1 MTGVQTCAL
10 PISYITEGI
19 GEDFLPANVDFSII
33 DHFEKVTDKDAAVM
47 TRRIPREEGIFVGNS
62 AGSALA
68 GILQMRDRFKPTDV
82 VVVIFHDHGT
92 RYLGKM
98 YNEDWMR
105 DRGFIAPKS
114 LQTATDLIQGHAQL
128 PLLCVNDEDPCE
140 HVIQMMQKFSVS
152 QLPVKNKNGD
162 FVGAVEDAKL
172 YAELLKNRDL
182 MNGPVSVIMSK
193 PYPIVSHMATIEEV
207 SSKINKNNAAVL
219 MMDMGG
225 NWHIIT
231 KQDLIQAIAKGN

>member
-1 MTGVQTCAL
+1 M
-10 PISYITEGI
+10 
-19 GEDFLPANVDFSII
+19 PANVDFSVI

-68 GILQMRDRFKPTDV
+68 GILQMKDRFKPTDV

-105 DRGFIAPKS
+105 DRGFIAPKP

-128 PLLCVNDEDPCE
+128 PLLTVKEGDSCE
-140 HVIQMMQKFSVS
+140 EVISIMQKYSVS
-152 QLPVKNKNGD
+152 QLPVKNDSGD
-162 FVGAVEDAKL
+162 FVGAVEDAHL

-182 MNGPVSVIMSK
+182 MSHPVSIIMGK

-207 SSKINKNNAAVL
+207 STKINKANAAVL
-219 MMDMGG
+219 TMDMGG

-231 KQDLIQAIAKGN
+231 KQDLIQAIAKGNS